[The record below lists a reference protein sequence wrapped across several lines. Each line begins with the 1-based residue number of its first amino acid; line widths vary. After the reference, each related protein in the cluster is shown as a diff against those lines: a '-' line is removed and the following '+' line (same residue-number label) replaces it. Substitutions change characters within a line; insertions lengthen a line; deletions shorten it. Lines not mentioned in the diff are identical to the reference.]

1 MWYKTYAFLE
11 FQAKFRNLK
20 KFGDFWRGFVN
31 LDHHVFGKGQFT
43 WQHQHHEVAMWYE
56 VKTFLEFQA
65 KIQIKKFF
73 EMTLAVLLNLD
84 LNHHFFG
91 GRPIHVTAPT
101 SWSWDVIQSQD
112 TSQLAKGGHFG
123 QKFSKYF
130 FHFTLGQKI
139 SKVIV
144 LSWFTFFKGKE
155 VFLNFQFFLSMYS
168 KTQKTK
174 KMRLYQPHLFGF
186 LCFWVHTQEKLKIE
200 KNWS

>member
-1 MWYKTYAFLE
+1 MKSISMCIQVAISVVTYLLTLFKVPE
-11 FQAKFRNLK
+11 NFIHICNLFSIIHAQCTVVK
-20 KFGDFWRGFVN
+20 LITGAQLVKG
-31 LDHHVFGKGQFT
+31 GQF
-43 WQHQHHEVAMWYE
+43 A
-56 VKTFLEFQA
+56 
-65 KIQIKKFF
+65 
-73 EMTLAVLLNLD
+73 
-84 LNHHFFG
+84 
-91 GRPIHVTAPT
+91 
-101 SWSWDVIQSQD
+101 
-112 TSQLAKGGHFG
+112 

>member
-1 MWYKTYAFLE
+1 MLFCCYHFVFTK
-11 FQAKFRNLK
+11 KNLVIFCPSVTVLGATFK
-20 KFGDFWRGFVN
+20 RLNK
-31 LDHHVFGKGQFT
+31 LDKALHS
-43 WQHQHHEVAMWYE
+43 A
-56 VKTFLEFQA
+56 
-65 KIQIKKFF
+65 
-73 EMTLAVLLNLD
+73 
-84 LNHHFFG
+84 
-91 GRPIHVTAPT
+91 
-101 SWSWDVIQSQD
+101 
-112 TSQLAKGGHFG
+112 QLAKGYHFA

-186 LCFWVHTQEKLKIE
+186 LCFWVHTQENLKIE